1 MSVGALWGSETPLII
16 NVSPI
21 LSHDIAATLMG
32 EVRLC
37 KISDSS
43 KAVNEAFA
51 MCKEEFGKCRK
62 YEVVKCNIKP
72 FINHFTLFD
81 Q

>member
-1 MSVGALWGSETPLII
+1 M
-16 NVSPI
+16 
-21 LSHDIAATLMG
+21 SHDIAATLMG

-62 YEVVKCNIKP
+62 YEVVKCNI
-72 FINHFTLFD
+72 
-81 Q
+81 

>member
-1 MSVGALWGSETPLII
+1 MAVAVGALLGSETPLIECQHI
-16 NVSPI
+16 IDP
-21 LSHDIAATLMG
+21 DIAATLMG

-37 KISDSS
+37 KISDSA
-43 KAVNEAFA
+43 KAVNDAFA

-62 YEVVKCNIKP
+62 YEVKCEVKM
-72 FINHFTLFD
+72 

>member
-1 MSVGALWGSETPLII
+1 MAVAVGALLGSETPLII
-16 NVSPI
+16 NVSTLLI
-21 LSHDIAATLMG
+21 LILHAAALMG

-37 KISDSS
+37 KISDSA
-43 KAVNEAFA
+43 KAVNDAFA

-62 YEVVKCNIKP
+62 YEVKCQVKM
-72 FINHFTLFD
+72 

>member
-1 MSVGALWGSETPLII
+1 
-16 NVSPI
+16 
-21 LSHDIAATLMG
+21 MG

-37 KISDSS
+37 KISDSA
-43 KAVNEAFA
+43 KAVNDAFA

-62 YEVVKCNIKP
+62 YEVKCKVNM
-72 FINHFTLFD
+72 